1 MYALEILRNRTK
13 EVKALRKGDSFL
25 MYSLSKKNVI
35 NRPIGPVV
43 NDSECYRAI
52 KAYIFTQEHGQILY
66 LSVIF
71 YTMIE
76 IFAVSSE

>member
-52 KAYIFTQEHGQILY
+52 KAYIFTQANTGTRSDSVFECYLLY
-66 LSVIF
+66 HD
-71 YTMIE
+71 
-76 IFAVSSE
+76 